1 MTTPFDHRDY
11 RHHVQRLDSKNREE
25 RAERRA
31 ALARKLPDPEA
42 APHDGPWQL
51 GFLLRFT
58 LQLAFWSWLLWWL
71 AGQPEIPIKWLQ

>member
-1 MTTPFDHRDY
+1 MNEFDHHDY
-11 RHHVQRLDSKNREE
+11 RYFVERMDAKKREE

-31 ALARKLPDPEA
+31 ALDRTPEPEA

-58 LQLAFWSWLLWWL
+58 IQLAFWSWLLWWL
-71 AGQPEIPIKWLQ
+71 AGSPTIPIKWLQ